1 MSLQIGIVGL
11 PNVGKSTLFNALTRA
26 GAAVAAYP
34 FTTIEPNVGVV
45 PVPDHRLYDI
55 AAIVKPERIVPATI
69 EFVDVAGLVKN
80 AHQGEGLGNQF
91 LGHIRNV
98 DAIAMV
104 VRCFHDPE
112 VPHVSTELDP
122 AGDIATVE
130 LELVLADLAVVE
142 RRIEKVQPTAR
153 SKPKEY
159 APDLAV
165 LDKVRAGLNA
175 GQPVHRLGLAP
186 EESALL
192 SEVALLT
199 DKPLLYI
206 ANVNESDLPGG
217 GSLADAVR
225 RVATPEGVPVVVL
238 CAECEAGLAD
248 WSEEDACAYRAELGL
263 TEPVLDRLVQ
273 AGYKLLGLATF
284 FTTTGG
290 HEVRAWTVPEGTTVR
305 TAAGKIHSDMEKGFI
320 RAEVVSYHDLMRA
333 RTFAAARDKGVL
345 RIEGRDYVV
354 HDGDIVHVRFSP
366 PG

>member
-26 GAAVAAYP
+26 NASVAAYP

-55 AAIVKPERIVPATI
+55 AAVVKPERIVPATI

-98 DAIAMV
+98 DAVAMV
-104 VRCFHDPE
+104 VRCFRDPE
-112 VPHVSTELDP
+112 VPHVSAELDP

-142 RRIEKVQPTAR
+142 RRIEKVQPMAR

-159 APDLAV
+159 ASELAV

-175 GQPVHRLGLAP
+175 GHAVRRLGLTA

-192 SEVALLT
+192 AEVALLT
-199 DKPLLYI
+199 DKPLLYV
-206 ANVNESDLPGG
+206 ANVSESDLPGG
-217 GSLADAVR
+217 GPLADAVR
-225 RVATPEGVPVVVL
+225 QVATAGDAPAIVL

-248 WSEEDACAYRAELGL
+248 WSEEDAVAYRAELGL
-263 TEPVLDRLVQ
+263 TEPVLDRLVH
-273 AGYKLLGLATF
+273 AGYQLLGLVTF

-290 HEVRAWTVPEGTTVR
+290 HEVRAWTVPTGTPVR

-333 RTFAAARDKGVL
+333 KTFAAARDKGSL
-345 RIEGRDYVV
+345 RIEGRDYLVQ
-354 HDGDIVHVRFSP
+354 DGDIVHIRFSP